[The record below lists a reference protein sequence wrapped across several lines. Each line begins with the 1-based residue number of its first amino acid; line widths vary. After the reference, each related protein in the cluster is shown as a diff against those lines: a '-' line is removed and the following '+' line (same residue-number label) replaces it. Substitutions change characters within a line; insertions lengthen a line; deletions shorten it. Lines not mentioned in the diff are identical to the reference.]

1 MWHADLNWQMTALFV
16 LALAMMVFP
25 MMLIARLVSTNGPS
39 ERPFISKILLSPTT
53 IVRSSP
59 AGNRT
64 RILLRV
70 MVLIVAGASSYW
82 LYRHGVRAFHIRG
95 LALSYLAVPIF
106 LLMIEIIVTV
116 TTLCFLS
123 GGGLFPVLHRRPWAA
138 RSIADFWGSHWNLYV
153 SDWFRHVIF
162 RPLRQRSVM
171 ALILVFAISGLLH
184 EWVINV
190 PLYYVTGRVLFGTM
204 LLYFLLQ
211 PVGILVERRF
221 LKNRPGLM
229 RVFVWLVIF
238 VPSPLVLN
246 EGMLRVLHL
255 WPG

>member
-1 MWHADLNWQMTALFV
+1 MWPADPNWQMTALFV
-16 LALAMMVFP
+16 LALALMMAV
-25 MMLIARLVSTNGPS
+25 LKSIARLVPAAIQS
-39 ERPFISKILLSPTT
+39 ERPFISWLLLSPITLA
-53 IVRSSP
+53 RSLP
-59 AGNRT
+59 AENRT
-64 RILLRV
+64 WLVLRV
-70 MVLIVAGASSYW
+70 MVLFGVGALGYW
-82 LYRHGVRAFHIRG
+82 LYRHGVHACHIRG

-116 TTLCFLS
+116 TTLCFLPGDGS
-123 GGGLFPVLHRRPWAA
+123 FPLLHRRPWAA

-162 RPLRQRSVM
+162 RPLRRRPVT
-171 ALILVFAISGLLH
+171 ALILVFAVSGLLH

-190 PLYYVTGRVLFGTM
+190 PLYYVTGRMLFGTM
-204 LLYFLLQ
+204 MVYFLLQ
-211 PVGILVERRF
+211 PVGILLEHRF
-221 LKNRPGLM
+221 LKNHPGLM
-229 RVFVWLVIF
+229 RAFVWIVVF